1 MNKNLFLF
9 FMLFCIILSCGNNA
23 NVTKNLDNSDN
34 TNDTVIRIG
43 VLPTLDAL
51 PFFIAKERGFF
62 EREKI
67 GIKLIPFKAHMDIDT
82 ALVGS
87 SVDAAFTDMIRVERL
102 ISSYGVKL
110 HYLTTTELY
119 WTLVSNKAARINR
132 LDQFG
137 DKMVAMTRWS
147 ATDYFTNK
155 TFDKVKTKA
164 MVYGVQINDIDI
176 RLKMILNNEMD
187 GAWLPEPQATI
198 AIDKGNKNLLSTRK
212 YKEKLGV
219 IALRT
224 QKKTDKKIENELRK
238 IYSEACD
245 SINKYGIKSYS
256 REISK
261 YCHVSNDIVKKVPTY
276 IYIHAE
282 TPIESSINIAKEFK
296 RR

>member
-1 MNKNLFLF
+1 MKKILFLF
-9 FMLFCIILSCGNNA
+9 VMLCCMIISCGNNTDSKKD
-23 NVTKNLDNSDN
+23 VDSSDSK
-34 TNDTVIRIG
+34 DGIVMRIG

-67 GIKLIPFKAHMDIDT
+67 GIRLIQFNAHMDIDT
-82 ALVGS
+82 ALVGGS
-87 SVDAAFTDMIRVERL
+87 IDAAFTDLIRTERL
-102 ISSYGVKL
+102 MNNYGMKL

-119 WTLVSNKAARINR
+119 WTLVSNKVARINR

-164 MVYGVQINDIDI
+164 MVYGVQINDIDV
-176 RLKMILNNEMD
+176 RLRMILNNEMD
-187 GAWLPEPQATI
+187 GAWLPEPQATV
-198 AIDKGNKNLLSTRK
+198 AINKGNKNLLSTRK

-219 IALRT
+219 LALRT
-224 QKKTDKKIENELRK
+224 QNKENKKIENELRK

-261 YCHVSNDIVKKVPTY
+261 YCHVSNDIVKTLPDYT
-276 IYIHAE
+276 YIHAE
-282 TPIESSINIAKEFK
+282 RPLANSINTAKDFK